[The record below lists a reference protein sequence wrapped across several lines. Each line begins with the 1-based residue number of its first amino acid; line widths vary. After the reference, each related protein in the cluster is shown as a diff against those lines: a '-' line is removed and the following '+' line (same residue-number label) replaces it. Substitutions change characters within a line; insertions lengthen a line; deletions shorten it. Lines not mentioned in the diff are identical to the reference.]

1 MLINLSTKQLRAFI
15 VLAECRNFTQAARRS
30 HLSQPAFSALIQ
42 RLEEDVGARLF
53 ERSTRHVHLTPE
65 GQLFL
70 QGARH
75 LLEEFEWRFH
85 DLNDYVTRQKGRVR
99 IAALPSIA
107 AEWLPQVIARYR
119 AQYPGIAIE
128 IHDVLSDRCLA
139 LLQSGQVDLALAAPL
154 QIPEGLYQA
163 PLWADCFFMVCRQ
176 DHPLA
181 QQTHVTLAEV
191 HAHDVIRLARE
202 TSVQQHL
209 NALPTLDRPAT
220 ASFEVENL
228 ATAAA
233 MIRNGLGITLLPEL
247 TLSQFR
253 HPSLRVIPLATRLT
267 REIFLL
273 REISRPLSIAA
284 QTLWKMIE
292 QSQGTDQSTTELR
305 QDLPMKD

>member
-15 VLAECRNFTQAARRS
+15 LLSECRNFTQAARRS

-42 RLEEDVGARLF
+42 RLEEDIGARLF

-75 LLEEFEWRFH
+75 LLDEFEWRFH
-85 DLNDYVTRQKGRVR
+85 DLNDYVTRKKGRVS

-128 IHDVLSDRCLA
+128 IHDVLSDRCLT

-154 QIPEGLYQA
+154 QIPEGLYKT
-163 PLWADCFFMVCRQ
+163 PLLADRFFMVCRQ

-181 QQTHVTLAEV
+181 QHTQVTLAEV

-209 NALPTLDRPAT
+209 SVQPLSESPAK

-228 ATAAA
+228 ATVAA

-247 TLSQFR
+247 TLSQFN
-253 HPSLRVIPLATRLT
+253 HPSLCTIPLSTSLT

-273 REISRPLSIAA
+273 RDTSRPLSIAA

-292 QSQGTDQSTTELR
+292 HPRKEIT
-305 QDLPMKD
+305 